1 MFAISFD
8 MTVSELEACYGKP
21 YNRAYYEIKESLKK
35 NDFNWI
41 QGSTYLTVN
50 GNLGNLYKAIND
62 LSKFEWFRKS
72 VRDIRA
78 YKVEDWSDFTQIVK
92 NAKEFPDVSSEQRLV
107 IRLVFQEGKW
117 RMPFARFAPC
127 LP

>member
-21 YNRAYYEIKESLKK
+21 
-35 NDFNWI
+35 
-41 QGSTYLTVN
+41 
-50 GNLGNLYKAIND
+50 
-62 LSKFEWFRKS
+62 WFRKS

-92 NAKEFPDVSSEQRLV
+92 NA
-107 IRLVFQEGKW
+107 
-117 RMPFARFAPC
+117 
-127 LP
+127 

>member
-50 GNLGNLYKAIND
+50 VNLGNLYKAIND

-92 NAKEFPDVSSEQRLV
+92 NA
-107 IRLVFQEGKW
+107 
-117 RMPFARFAPC
+117 
-127 LP
+127 

>member
-21 YNRAYYEIKESLKK
+21 YNRTYY
-35 NDFNWI
+35 
-41 QGSTYLTVN
+41 
-50 GNLGNLYKAIND
+50 
-62 LSKFEWFRKS
+62 

-92 NAKEFPDVSSEQRLV
+92 NA
-107 IRLVFQEGKW
+107 
-117 RMPFARFAPC
+117 
-127 LP
+127 

>member
-8 MTVSELEACYGKP
+8 MLVSDLEAYYGKP

-35 NDFNWI
+35 NGFEWI
-41 QGSTYLTVN
+41 QGSTYLTVD

-62 LSKFEWFRKS
+62 LSKYEWFKKS

-78 YKVEDWSDFTQIVK
+78 YKVEDWSDFTQIIK
-92 NAKEFPDVSSEQRLV
+92 N
-107 IRLVFQEGKW
+107 G
-117 RMPFARFAPC
+117 
-127 LP
+127 

>member
-8 MTVSELEACYGKP
+8 MTVSELEACYGKL

-50 GNLGNLYKAIND
+50 G
-62 LSKFEWFRKS
+62 KS

-92 NAKEFPDVSSEQRLV
+92 NA
-107 IRLVFQEGKW
+107 
-117 RMPFARFAPC
+117 
-127 LP
+127 

>member
-1 MFAISFD
+1 MFAISFG
-8 MTVSELEACYGKP
+8 MSISKLEEHYGTP

-50 GNLGNLYKAIND
+50 GNLSNLYKAIND
-62 LSKFEWFRKS
+62 LSKFEWFKKS

-78 YKVEDWSDFTQIVK
+78 YKVEDWSDFTPIM
-92 NAKEFPDVSSEQRLV
+92 KES
-107 IRLVFQEGKW
+107 
-117 RMPFARFAPC
+117 
-127 LP
+127 

>member
-8 MTVSELEACYGKP
+8 MTVSSLEEHYGKP
-21 YNRAYYEIKESLKK
+21 YNRAYYEIKECLKK
-35 NDFNWI
+35 NGFEWI

-50 GNLGNLYKAIND
+50 GNLSNLYKAIND
-62 LSKFEWFRKS
+62 LSKYDWFKKS

-92 NAKEFPDVSSEQRLV
+92 ES
-107 IRLVFQEGKW
+107 
-117 RMPFARFAPC
+117 
-127 LP
+127 

>member
-1 MFAISFD
+1 M
-8 MTVSELEACYGKP
+8 
-21 YNRAYYEIKESLKK
+21 
-35 NDFNWI
+35 
-41 QGSTYLTVN
+41 N

-92 NAKEFPDVSSEQRLV
+92 NA
-107 IRLVFQEGKW
+107 
-117 RMPFARFAPC
+117 
-127 LP
+127 

>member
-1 MFAISFD
+1 
-8 MTVSELEACYGKP
+8 MTVSELEACYGKT

-92 NAKEFPDVSSEQRLV
+92 NA
-107 IRLVFQEGKW
+107 
-117 RMPFARFAPC
+117 
-127 LP
+127 